1 MAQLQMRD
9 RSVVFE
15 ELDEGKEPVSE
26 RPSYRREI
34 VGRKGSIF
42 YRAHSYHTKVP
53 PEGIVEAIEHFTD
66 PGAIV
71 VDPFCGSGMT
81 GIACLLTG
89 RRGIMSDL
97 SPAAV
102 HIARN
107 YVAQVEPAQVKSA
120 GDDLL
125 RNLALLEGRLYGT
138 RCASCGDT
146 GARIEYTIW
155 SDVHECPACHAELLF
170 WDVGLKEDRSG
181 VRRVIDCSVCDEKW
195 QKKDLVWL
203 RSVPVAVSVG
213 CSACKTREQRHLSDA
228 ERTHATGFSRDAIP
242 HWFPTDAFEDC
253 REMWRGQHGVQG
265 FATAADFYTPRN
277 LWALAALWHSISSP
291 RLSDTEDALQF
302 VFTAIVN
309 RASRRYQWNARGPT
323 NVLSSTMY
331 VASLSYEF
339 NVFSLFRRKL
349 KTISDLY
356 EATAAL
362 PGKAAVYLAPAQDLG
377 HIPDSS
383 VDYVFTDPPFGSNI
397 FYGDVS
403 FLWEAWLQDQTDLRM
418 ETVVNRS
425 VSTAD
430 GGKSI
435 SDYEKLMTTA
445 FEEIARIL
453 RPKAWASVMFHNS
466 DDAIW
471 SALQR
476 ALEAAGL
483 ELGSAIAFD
492 KSQPSFKGVKAI
504 SSGEQVPAF
513 DLVLHLR
520 ARTTQRNKAVDRSDA
535 AERVLARIRGH
546 VEHAPR
552 SRRSTPYLHSLALRV
567 LLEENY
573 SIEGWSYA
581 AIEEICR
588 ANLVW
593 DGAAWHLQQKEGS
606 DTDVNE
612 H

>member
-1 MAQLQMRD
+1 MTQLQMRD
-9 RSVVFE
+9 HLVVFE
-15 ELDEGKEPVSE
+15 SLDEGKEPVSE
-26 RPSYRREI
+26 RAPYRREI

-53 PEGIVEAIEHFTD
+53 PEGIAEAIEHFTD

-107 YVAQVEPAQVKSA
+107 YVAPVESAQLESA
-120 GDDLL
+120 SEDLM
-125 RNLALLEGRLYGT
+125 RGLASLERRLYGT
-138 RCASCGDT
+138 RCASCGDA

-155 SDVHECPACHAELLF
+155 SDVHECRSCKSELVF
-170 WDVGLKEDRSG
+170 WNAGLESDRSG
-181 VRRVIDCSVCDEKW
+181 VRRVIACSTCTSDW
-195 QKKDLVWL
+195 KKRDLKWL
-203 RSVPVAVSVG
+203 RSIPVAVSVG
-213 CSACKTREQRHLSDA
+213 CSVCKLREQRPLTAS
-228 ERTHATGFSRDAIP
+228 ERTHVEDITRGSIP
-242 HWFPTDAFEDC
+242 HWFPTDAFDVS

-265 FATAADFYTPRN
+265 FATAADFFTARN
-277 LWALAALWHSISSP
+277 LWALSAVWDRMASSSP
-291 RLSDTEDALQF
+291 ADTRSALQF
-302 VFTAIVN
+302 VFTSIVN

-339 NVFSLFRRKL
+339 NVFSLLRRKL
-349 KTISDLY
+349 KTIKDLY
-356 EATAAL
+356 QATAAL
-362 PGKAAVYLAPAQDLG
+362 PGTAEAHRAPAQSLG

-397 FYGDVS
+397 FYGDSS
-403 FLWEAWLQDQTDLRM
+403 FLWEAWLQDQTDLRL

-425 VSTAD
+425 VSSAD

-435 SDYEKLMTTA
+435 ADYEKLMTAA

-453 RPKAWASVMFHNS
+453 RPGAWASVMFHNS

-476 ALEAAGL
+476 SVEAAGF
-483 ELGSAIAFD
+483 EIGSAVAFD
-492 KSQPSFKGVKAI
+492 KSQPSFKGIKAI
-504 SSGEQVPAF
+504 TAGERVPAF

-520 ARTTQRNKAVDRSDA
+520 ARSSQHRKASVRPGA
-535 AERVLARIRGH
+535 AELVVTKIRDH
-546 VEHAPR
+546 VAGAPR

-567 LLEENY
+567 LLEEG
-573 SIEGWSYA
+573 IPLEGWSYA
-581 AIEEICR
+581 TVEEICHR
-588 ANLVW
+588 HLTW
-593 DGAAWHLQQKEGS
+593 DGAAWCLESTEGS
-606 DTDVNE
+606 GTGEDE